1 MCPFT
6 IPSNKQSLHNCL
18 WGSQTKMPQHHVK
31 MSVAGKDDRSAA
43 LSSCKTVLQNTDS
56 KPKFSWSSPSHRVV
70 QGRHGISKLIPDVWS
85 TCRSLKPKHIPLWMF
100 HTFFPGLV
108 LYAEHIAYLL
118 FSGVVPAS
126 MLPFSFRSR
135 PGGPRAWSATL
146 TLSCPFATC
155 SVPKYGLASA
165 WHTEHTT

>member
-1 MCPFT
+1 MNYVALILKRQHFVL
-6 IPSNKQSLHNCL
+6 NVFFYKSLKRPTLNNCL
-18 WGSQTKMPQHHVK
+18 WGSQTKCPQHHVK
-31 MSVAGKDDRSAA
+31 TSVAG
-43 LSSCKTVLQNTDS
+43 
-56 KPKFSWSSPSHRVV
+56 VV

-85 TCRSLKPKHIPLWMF
+85 TCRSLKPKHIPLWMS

-108 LYAEHIAYLL
+108 LYAEQIAYLL

-126 MLPFSFRSR
+126 MLHFSFRSR

-146 TLSCPFATC
+146 TLSCPFASC

-165 WHTEHTT
+165 WHTENTI